1 MRVRRALLVGVALVS
16 CTTGPAPRGLFPD
29 PLEPPVP
36 PPPLTR
42 SQTKA
47 AREVAALLAAAR
59 LADASRK
66 LEALPANHAAR
77 ELLQL
82 ERALA
87 AGEANLWPA
96 VVSLT
101 QRFPQYR
108 PAWRLAVLVAE
119 REGLYFEAAE
129 AAEQL
134 AQLVSGEPWHRRR
147 DELLARALRQ
157 AEERVASL
165 LQAGQAG
172 EAADQ
177 AQALLARFPERRSV
191 RELAVRAA
199 LAAGKVEQAKLLV
212 LSLPE
217 DEAGLEMKA
226 EVAASE
232 ERWEVAVA
240 LLRRLPPHHPG
251 RCSKLR
257 QAEEQARWQKASPL
271 AREARESGR
280 LTRAQLASLLT
291 FYFPLLAAK
300 AQGPVPLF
308 EDLVGVPQQ
317 ADALVVVRAGL
328 MAGDPLT
335 RRFAPRRVVTGAEL
349 SKVLE
354 RLVEVLQVPG
364 VNLCGNDGS
373 VNDCLAVPSGKEE
386 VSGKEA
392 AALFARLWELLPC

>member
-1 MRVRRALLVGVALVS
+1 MRVKRALLAGLALVS
-16 CTTGPAPRGLFPD
+16 CTTAPAPRGLFPD

-36 PPPLTR
+36 PPPLSR

-47 AREVAALLAAAR
+47 AREVAALLASAR

-66 LEALPANHAAR
+66 LEALPASHAVR
-77 ELLQL
+77 ELLHL

-96 VVSLT
+96 VASLT
-101 QRFPQYR
+101 RRFPQYR

-119 REGLYFEAAE
+119 RQGLYFEAAE
-129 AAEQL
+129 AAGQL
-134 AQLVSGEPWHRRR
+134 AQLASGEPWQRRR

-157 AEERVASL
+157 AEERLVSL

-177 AQALLARFPERRSV
+177 AQALLARFPERRSL
-191 RELAVRAA
+191 RELAVRVA
-199 LAAGKVEQAKLLV
+199 LAAGKVDQAKLLV
-212 LSLPE
+212 LPLPE

-232 ERWEVAVA
+232 KRWEVAVA
-240 LLRRLPPHHPG
+240 LLQRLAPSHPG
-251 RCSKLR
+251 RCLKLR

-271 AREARESGR
+271 VREARESGR
-280 LTRAQLASLLT
+280 LTRAQLASLLI

-317 ADALVVVRAGL
+317 ADVLVVVRAGL
-328 MAGDPLT
+328 LAGDPIT
-335 RRFAPRRVVTGAEL
+335 RHFAPRRAVTGAEL
-349 SKVLE
+349 GKVLE
-354 RLVEVLQVPG
+354 RLVVVLEVPG
-364 VNLCGNDGS
+364 VKVCDNNRS
-373 VNDCLAVPSGKEE
+373 VNGCLALPSGKEG
-386 VSGKEA
+386 VSGNEA
-392 AALFARLWELLPC
+392 AELFARLWELVPC